1 MRAIILAAGE
11 GTRLKP
17 YTDNIPKCM
26 VKLAGKPLLHRQIE
40 VLRSMNLEDIM
51 VVGGYCAK
59 SLDSLGAETSF
70 NPNYMKTNMVATL
83 FCAEDWMKEEDL
95 LICYGDI
102 VYEQRVIESL
112 IACSYPIG
120 VSIDRSWKRLWDL
133 RMDDPLSDAETLSL
147 TNSDRIIEIGKKAT
161 SFDQIDGQYIGLIK
175 VRSDFVRPFKDA
187 WYSLDR
193 QRLYDGKDL
202 ENMYMTSFL
211 QHLID
216 IDFDVRAAFTEN
228 GWLEVDTAEDLELYE
243 RCFHEGTLKEII
255 NLDKCQLHQK

>member
-11 GTRLKP
+11 GTRLQP
-17 YTDNIPKCM
+17 YTNNTPKCM
-26 VKLAGKPLLHRQIE
+26 VSLAGKPLLHRQIE
-40 VLRSMNLEDIM
+40 VLRSINIEKIM
-51 VVGGYCAK
+51 VVGGFCSK
-59 SLDSLGAETSF
+59 SIDCLGAETAL
-70 NPNYMKTNMVATL
+70 NQNYMKTSMVSTL
-83 FCAEDWMKEEDL
+83 FCAEEWMNDEDL

-102 VYEQRVIESL
+102 VYEPRVLESL
-112 IACSYPIG
+112 IACSSPIC
-120 VSIDRSWKRLWDL
+120 VSIDKSWKILWDL
-133 RMDDPLSDAETLSL
+133 RMDDPLLDAETLRL
-147 TNSDRIIEIGKKAT
+147 ADSDRIIQIGKKAT
-161 SFDQIDGQYIGLIK
+161 SYDQINGQYIGLIK

-187 WYSLDR
+187 WHSLDR
-193 QRLYDGKDL
+193 QKIYDGKDL

-243 RCFHEGTLKEII
+243 RCFYEGTLKEII